1 MIEILISDFLKD
13 SFLFDIPKFCIDK
26 KIWPTPAALTN
37 PNHVFAAPKPQY
49 IIDTDEIVSVVHNNG
64 QRLS

>member
-26 KIWPTPAALTN
+26 KNLANTCCFN
-37 PNHVFAAPKPQY
+37 
-49 IIDTDEIVSVVHNNG
+49 
-64 QRLS
+64 